1 MFTSSPAQTRGWNYS
16 LLPFILKVLDLGV
29 SKRNL
34 FSDLETPPVIGM
46 FTAVTAPT
54 GPKGKARHSP
64 LYGAHRTNT

>member
-1 MFTSSPAQTRGWNYS
+1 
-16 LLPFILKVLDLGV
+16 LKVLDLGV